1 MLITNVTNINA
12 NIVKKIGLHVS
23 AIPLGVLPD
32 LGFVVGFPVF
42 GVADGF
48 GLLPFAELPWLW
60 FTVLVAGDD
69 VGLMSS
75 VELEG
80 LEDWGPG
87 PGPGPFADDDDPAG
101 VAGVAV
107 DDDPEFPA
115 STSIRVTARMAIIAN
130 IFRDVISNPMFFAFA
145 SSSSRFPYSH
155 SLK

>member
-12 NIVKKIGLHVS
+12 NIVKKIGANFWVPESGLPPGAAFWGFLVVCGVS
-23 AIPLGVLPD
+23 VDFGVLTFPESILWVSNELVGVG
-32 LGFVVGFPVF
+32 LGFVSP
-42 GVADGF
+42 
-48 GLLPFAELPWLW
+48 
-60 FTVLVAGDD
+60 
-69 VGLMSS
+69 S

-87 PGPGPFADDDDPAG
+87 PGPGPFADDDDAG
-101 VAGVAV
+101 VGVGDVGVGVVVA
-107 DDDPEFPA
+107 P

-145 SSSSRFPYSH
+145 SSSPRFPYSH